1 LNRNLLLLC
10 AAIGIAAA
18 AAPAAWRAPVR
29 IAYNASASAPL
40 GWYRIRAV
48 ASPQV
53 GDYVLATLPRDAA
66 GLAAS
71 RGYLP
76 AGLPVLKQ
84 VAALAGQYVCARE
97 DAIAIDGAMSVH
109 VLRSDRLGRPLPGWN
124 QCRRL
129 INGELFLLN
138 ASNAASFDSR
148 YFGPVPVSAVRGQAV
163 PLWTWSAR

>member
-1 LNRNLLLLC
+1 LSIKLLLC

-18 AAPAAWRAPVR
+18 SAPAAWRPPVR

-40 GWYRIRAV
+40 GWYQVRAV

-53 GDYVLATLPRDAA
+53 GDYVLAMPPTDAGA
-66 GLAAS
+66 LAAQ

-84 VAALAGQYVCARE
+84 VAAVAGQHVCARS
-97 DAIAIDGAMSVH
+97 DAILINDSMSVH
-109 VLRSDRLGRPLPGWN
+109 VLRSDRFGRQLSAWH

-129 INGELFLLN
+129 IDGELFLLN
-138 ASNAASFDSR
+138 ANNAASFDSR
-148 YFGPVPVSAVRGQAV
+148 YFGPVSVSAVRGKAI

>member
-1 LNRNLLLLC
+1 LNRGPLLLC

-18 AAPAAWRAPVR
+18 AAPAAWQPRVR

-40 GWYRIRAV
+40 GWYQVRAF

-53 GDYVLATLPRDAA
+53 GHFVLAMLPNDAA
-66 GLAAS
+66 ALAAR

-84 VAALAGQYVCARE
+84 VAAVAGQHVCAHA
-97 DAIAIDGAMSVH
+97 DAIVIDGAVSAH
-109 VLRSDRLGRPLPGWN
+109 ILRADRMGRPLAAWH

-129 INGELFLLN
+129 IDGELFLLN
-138 ASNAASFDSR
+138 TSNAASFDSR
-148 YFGPVPVSAVRGQAV
+148 YFGPVSVSAVRGQAI
-163 PLWTWSAR
+163 PIWTWSAR

>member
-10 AAIGIAAA
+10 AAIGITAA
-18 AAPAAWRAPVR
+18 AAPAAWRTPVR

-40 GWYRIRAV
+40 GWYWVRAF
-48 ASPQV
+48 ASPRV

-84 VAALAGQYVCARE
+84 VAAVAGQHVCARE
-97 DAIAIDGAMSVH
+97 GAIVIDGAMSVS
-109 VLRSDRLGRPLPGWN
+109 VLRSDRFDRPLSAWN
-124 QCRRL
+124 QCRTL
-129 INGELFLLN
+129 IDGELFLIN
-138 ASNAASFDSR
+138 TSNAASFDSR
-148 YFGPVPVSAVRGQAV
+148 YFGPISASAVRGQAI

>member
-1 LNRNLLLLC
+1 LNRRLLLHC

-18 AAPAAWRAPVR
+18 VAPAAWRAPVR

-40 GWYRIRAV
+40 GWYEVRAV

-53 GDYVLATLPRDAA
+53 GDYVLATLPNDAA
-66 GLAAS
+66 ALAAQ

-84 VAALAGQYVCARE
+84 VAAVAGQHVCVRA
-97 DAIAIDGAMSVH
+97 DAIVIDGAVSAH
-109 VLRSDRLGRPLPGWN
+109 ILRTDRFGRPLPAWL
-124 QCRRL
+124 QCRNL
-129 INGELFLLN
+129 VDGELFLLN

-148 YFGPVPVSAVRGQAV
+148 YFGPVLVSAVRGQAI
-163 PLWTWSAR
+163 PFWTWSVR